1 MADIRQ
7 IEDFLTD
14 KKAEYRTQTTGDVQV
29 DGFSS
34 LHNYREGTLT
44 WIKSADKW
52 HEGMPEIALAIVQ
65 EGVELPLP
73 NQIICNNSKAV
84 FFSIL
89 EHFFAVPAEDEEPIG
104 QNTVIGRHVKLGR
117 NVKIGHNCSIT
128 GDVTIGDGTVI
139 SDNVVIRNRVRIGQ
153 RCTIQAHVML
163 GEDGYGIYKEEGRP
177 VMVRHY
183 GGVWIGDD
191 VFIGSHSDIE
201 RGTIDDTYIGDG
213 VKIGPYTLIGHNTRI
228 EQDAELL
235 CSQIYGSVSIG
246 ERTVIVGSIV
256 KNQCSIGNDSLIGIG
271 SAVLHDIEAGK
282 VAVGMPARVIRD
294 NDIK

>member
-7 IEDFLTD
+7 IEAFLTD
-14 KKAEYRTQTTGDVQV
+14 KKAEYRTQTTGEVQV

-65 EGVELPLP
+65 EGVELTLP

-213 VKIGPYTLIGHNTRI
+213 VKIGPYTEVGHNTRI

-246 ERTVIVGSIV
+246 ERAVIVGSIV

-271 SAVLHDIEAGK
+271 SAVLQDIEAGK